1 MASGEQAKTV
11 TPDLSG
17 HWYNELGSEMIID
30 PVVDG
35 VLKGVYLNNASDS
48 STAPEKLIGSC
59 GIGVPATFGFVV
71 NFEEGMYT
79 TAWSGQYRKDEGKE
93 EVLLTTWLMTS
104 NFPGEDSYWEATN
117 VGQDRFTRY
126 QQEQPKQGR
135 KLLAKF

>member
-1 MASGEQAKTV
+1 V
-11 TPDLSG
+11 
-17 HWYNELGSEMIID
+17 IID

-35 VLKGVYLNNASDS
+35 VLKGTYLNNASDS
-48 STAPEKLIGSC
+48 STTPETLIGSC

-71 NFEEGMYT
+71 NFEKGKFT
-79 TAWSGQYRKDEGKE
+79 TSWSGQYRKDEENE

-104 NFPGEDSYWEATN
+104 NLPGEDSYWDAVN

-126 QQEQPKQGR
+126 PQKQPKQGR

>member
-1 MASGEQAKTV
+1 MASGDQANTV

-17 HWYNELGSEMIID
+17 TWYNELGSKMIID

-35 VLKGVYLNNASDS
+35 VLKGTYLNNASDS
-48 STAPEKLIGSC
+48 STAPERLIGSC

-71 NFEEGMYT
+71 NFR
-79 TAWSGQYRKDEGKE
+79 RKDEENE

-104 NFPGEDSYWEATN
+104 NLGGEDSYWEATN

-126 QQEQPKQGR
+126 PQKQPKQGR
-135 KLLAKF
+135 KLLAEF